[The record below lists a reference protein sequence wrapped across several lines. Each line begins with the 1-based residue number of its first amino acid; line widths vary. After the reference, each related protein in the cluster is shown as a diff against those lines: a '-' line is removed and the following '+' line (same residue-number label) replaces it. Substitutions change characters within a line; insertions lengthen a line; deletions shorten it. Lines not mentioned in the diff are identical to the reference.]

1 MSSAVII
8 GGGDFPRKEYPREL
22 IRRADYIV
30 CCDGHALS
38 AFMRNRSRIF
48 DSPAQ
53 AALPSEGHTLPTFMR
68 NRSRIIGSPAQAALP
83 QEGSGPA
90 AKTLPAG
97 GRLPDAVVGDL
108 PNAETLP
115 AGGRLPDAVVGDMD
129 SVSARQLSEFSSLL
143 VKVEEQDDNDQTK
156 AFNHILRSY
165 PDVDTIHI
173 VAATGKRECH
183 TIGNMGL
190 LMEYARKHG
199 ACGIP
204 SEGCIYVDMVSDY
217 STIFAITDSC
227 GFFVGEGRQVSL
239 FSPDN
244 SLTIKSEGLAWQ
256 TSGVV
261 FDNWWPASL
270 NRATADFVKLT
281 FSHPSAALVILD

>member
-38 AFMRNRSRIF
+38 AFMRNRSSIF
-48 DSPAQ
+48 GSPAQ

-68 NRSRIIGSPAQAALP
+68 NRSSIIGSPAQAALP

-90 AKTLPAG
+90 AKTLH
-97 GRLPDAVVGDL
+97 
-108 PNAETLP
+108 

-204 SEGCIYVDMVSDY
+204 SEGSIYVDMVSDY

-270 NRATADFVKLT
+270 NRATSDFVKLT